1 MKMKIVSIVGA
12 RPEFIQAWPLS
23 VALGNSHQEI
33 LVHTGQHY
41 DYEMSKLFFEEL
53 DLPEPAYNLGVG
65 SGSHAKQIAEILVRF
80 EEILLTEHP
89 DLVIVRG
96 DTNSTLGGALA
107 AAKLNIPVA
116 HVEAGER
123 SFNREMPE
131 EINRITTDQLAS
143 LHYCASKR
151 AGKHLAA
158 EGIHDNVHWTGDVM
172 YDAFLKMSPVAVSRS
187 KVLETLGLIPKRYSL
202 VTIHRSGNIDDPVR
216 LGAILD
222 ILVEVGEVIAFPVH
236 PRTNLAISKLDRNLS
251 SDVRLIDPVGYLDM
265 LELER
270 NARLIATDSGGVQR
284 EAYFHR
290 VPCLTLRNET
300 EWLETVETGWNRLVG
315 VERETVLEAWEMIT
329 VPDEHPAIFGEGNAA
344 ETIADLLNQWSQ
356 DLPAG

>member
-1 MKMKIVSIVGA
+1 VVGA

-23 VALGNSHQEI
+23 AALSGSHQEI

-53 DLPEPAYNLGVG
+53 DLPEPAHNLEIG
-65 SGSHAKQIAEILVRF
+65 SGSHAIQTADILVRF
-80 EEILLTEHP
+80 EEILLTERP

-107 AAKLNIPVA
+107 AAKLKIPVA

-143 LHYCASKR
+143 LHYCASKQ
-151 AGKHLAA
+151 AVKHLAA
-158 EGIHDNVHWTGDVM
+158 EGINDTVHWTGDVM
-172 YDAFLKMSPVAVSRS
+172 YDAFLKMSPVAMGRS
-187 KVLETLGLIPKRYSL
+187 KVLETLGLSPEMYSL
-202 VTIHRSGNIDDPVR
+202 VTIHRTGNIDDPVR

-222 ILVEVGEVIAFPVH
+222 ILVEVGEVIVFPVH
-236 PRTNLAISKLDRNLS
+236 PRTRLAISKLDRSLS
-251 SDVRLIDPVGYLDM
+251 SNIRLIDPVGYLDM

-284 EAYFHR
+284 EAYFHK
-290 VPCLTLRNET
+290 VQCLTLRDKT

-315 VERETVLEAWEMIT
+315 IDRETVLEAWQIIN

-344 ETIADLLNQWSQ
+344 ETIVGLLNQWSR
-356 DLPAG
+356 DRPAG

>member
-1 MKMKIVSIVGA
+1 MKIVSVVGA
-12 RPEFIQAWPLS
+12 RPEFIQVWPLS
-23 VALGNSHQEI
+23 VALCKSHKEI

-53 DLPEPAYNLGVG
+53 DLPEPVYNLEVG
-65 SGSHAKQIAEILVRF
+65 SGSHAKQTAEILVRF
-80 EEILLTEHP
+80 EEILFIERP

-107 AAKLNIPVA
+107 AAKLKIPVA

-131 EINRITTDQLAS
+131 EINRIATDQLAS
-143 LHYCASKR
+143 HHFCASKG
-151 AGKHLAA
+151 AVKNLAV
-158 EGIHDNVHWTGDVM
+158 EGIRDNVHWTGDVM
-172 YDAFLKMSPVAVSRS
+172 YDAFLKMTPVAMGKS
-187 KVLETLGLIPKRYSL
+187 KVLEILGLNPKRYSL
-202 VTIHRSGNIDDPVR
+202 VTIHRAGNIDDPVR

-222 ILVEVGEVIAFPVH
+222 ILVEVGEAIIFPVH
-236 PRTNLAISKLDRNLS
+236 PRTRIAISKLDRRLS

-290 VPCLTLRNET
+290 IPCLTLRDET
-300 EWLETVETGWNRLVG
+300 EWRETVETGWNRLVG
-315 VERETVLEAWEMIT
+315 VERETVLEAWQMIT
-329 VPDEHPAIFGEGNAA
+329 VPDEHPAIFGDGHAA
-344 ETIADLLNQWSQ
+344 ETIAGLLEQ
-356 DLPAG
+356 